1 MSNSKAHGVSI
12 EIVKEKTQYLYKRL
26 EAVGIEPDNQ

>member
-12 EIVKEKTQYLYKRL
+12 EMPKEKAQYLCKRL
-26 EAVGIEPDNQ
+26 EAVKIEPDNQ